1 MKEKNL
7 VKKVRTNIPLLP
19 IEFEFT
25 LPGVSGFKIGDTF
38 SITDLPRYNDKVFQV
53 VEVSHSI
60 EQSIWTTTVR
70 GKLRNE
76 KDQMLVVS

>member
-7 VKKVRTNIPLLP
+7 VKKVKWKNIPLLP

-38 SITDLPRYNDKVFQV
+38 SITDLPRDIMIKFFK
-53 VEVSHSI
+53 
-60 EQSIWTTTVR
+60 W
-70 GKLRNE
+70 
-76 KDQMLVVS
+76 